1 MKLSKLLEKI
11 DCIAVNGDM
20 ETEITSIEY
29 DSRKVKEGSI
39 FVCLK
44 GFQSD
49 GHAFA
54 QMAVEKGAAALLV
67 EDMPDFETDA
77 VIVQVED
84 SRKALAYMSAAWFDY
99 PAEKLTV
106 IGLTGTKGKTTT
118 SFMMKKILEQ
128 AGHKVGLIGTTGAYI
143 DQKKIETKN
152 TTPESFEL
160 HSLFSQMLADGCD
173 AVVMEASSQG
183 FKLQRT
189 AGVVFNYG
197 AFLNISPDHIS
208 PGEHESFEEYM
219 SCKKMLFDQ
228 TEETVVNKDADH
240 WSEVVADAKSVTTIS
255 VKQDADLVAENV
267 QNIWGSGILGSS
279 FTVKGKLS
287 GEVTLSMPG
296 VFNVENALIA
306 MAIADKMGISFETI
320 TEALKNV
327 TVKGRAQVL
336 PVPANMGTF
345 IIDYAHNALSMESIL
360 NMLNSYNP
368 GRLICLFG
376 GGGNRPKQRRY
387 DMGLIAGKYADLTII
402 TTDNP
407 RFESPQAINEHI
419 IEGLNVHE
427 GEYKIIMDRAEA
439 IRYLLDNC
447 NEKDLVVFVGKG
459 HEEYQDVQGVKYYF
473 SEEKVV
479 LDYLK
484 EKGVL
489 GA

>member
-1 MKLSKLLEKI
+1 MKLSKLLEKV
-11 DCIAVNGDM
+11 DCKAVNGNL
-20 ETEITSIEY
+20 ETEIGSIEY
-29 DSRKVKEGSI
+29 DSRKVAEGSV

-54 QMAVEKGAAALLV
+54 KMAVEKGAAALIV
-67 EDMPDFETDA
+67 EDLPEFETDA

-84 SRKALAYMSAAWFDY
+84 TRKALAYMSAAWFDY
-99 PAEKLTV
+99 PAKKLTV

-118 SFMMKKILEQ
+118 SFMMKKILET

-143 DQKKIETKN
+143 DTKKIETKN

-160 HSLFSQMLADGCD
+160 HSLFSQMVKEGCD

-208 PGEHESFEEYM
+208 PGEHENFEEYLN
-219 SCKKMLFDQ
+219 CKKMLFDQ
-228 TEETVVNKDADH
+228 TEETVVNKDADR

-267 QNIWGSGILGSS
+267 ENIWENGILGSS
-279 FTVKGKLS
+279 FTVKGKLN
-287 GEVTLSMPG
+287 GEITLSMPG

-306 MAIADKMGISFETI
+306 MAIANLMGISFETI
-320 TEALKNV
+320 SEALKKV

-336 PVPANMGTF
+336 PVPAEKGTF

-360 NMLNSYNP
+360 NMLSSYNP

-376 GGGNRPKQRRY
+376 GGGNRPKQRRF
-387 DMGLIAGKYADLTII
+387 DMGEIAGKYADLTII

-407 RFESPQAINEHI
+407 RFESPQIINEHI

-447 NEKDLVVFVGKG
+447 TKDDLVVFIGKG
-459 HEEYQDVQGVKYYF
+459 HEEYQDIQGVKYYF
-473 SEEKVV
+473 SEEQVV
-479 LDYLK
+479 LEYLK
-484 EKGVL
+484 ENQ
-489 GA
+489 

>member
-11 DCIAVNGDM
+11 DCSCVKGDV
-20 ETEITSIEY
+20 ETEISSIEY
-29 DSRKVKEGSI
+29 DSRKVKEGSV

-44 GFQSD
+44 GFNSD

-54 QMAVEKGAAALLV
+54 GAALDKGAAALIV
-67 EDMPDFETDA
+67 EDMPDFETKA
-77 VIVQVED
+77 VVVVVEN
-84 SRKALAYMSAAWFDY
+84 SRRALAYMSAAWFGY
-99 PAEKLTV
+99 PTEKLTV

-143 DQKKIETKN
+143 GQQRIETKN

-160 HSLFSQMLADGCD
+160 HSLFAQMVSKGCD
-173 AVVMEASSQG
+173 TVVMEASSQG
-183 FKLQRT
+183 FKLWRT
-189 AGVVFNYG
+189 AGILFNYG

-228 TEETVVNKDADH
+228 TQETVVNIDADH
-240 WSEVVADAKSVTTIS
+240 WREVVADAKSITTIS
-255 VKQDADLVAENV
+255 IKQNADFMAENV
-267 QNIWGSGILGSS
+267 QNIWEGGILGSR
-279 FTVKGKLS
+279 FEVKGRLN
-287 GEVTLSMPG
+287 GRITLSMPG

-306 MAIADKMGISFETI
+306 IAIANLMGISMATI
-320 TEALKNV
+320 TEALMQV

-336 PVPANMGTF
+336 PVPAKMGTF

-360 NMLNSYNP
+360 SMLSNYNP

-407 RFESPQAINEHI
+407 RFESPQTINEHI
-419 IEGLNVHE
+419 IEGLNVHD
-427 GEYKIIMDRAEA
+427 GDYKIIMDRGEA

-447 NEKDLVVFVGKG
+447 TQKDLVVFIGKG
-459 HEEYQDVQGVKYYF
+459 HEEYQDIQGVKYYF
-473 SEEKVV
+473 SEEKIV

-484 EKGVL
+484 EKNL
-489 GA
+489 LKA

>member
-1 MKLSKLLEKI
+1 MKLSKLLEKVE
-11 DCIAVNGDM
+11 CICVNGDV

-29 DSRKVKEGSI
+29 DSRKVQAGSI

-49 GHAFA
+49 GHKFA

-67 EDMPDFETDA
+67 EDLPDFATDA
-77 VIVQVED
+77 VVVQVED
-84 SRKALAYMSAAWFDY
+84 SRRALAYMSAAWFAY
-99 PAEKLTV
+99 PARKMTV

-143 DQKKIETKN
+143 GQKKIETKN

-160 HSLFSQMLADGCD
+160 HSLFSQMVQDGCD

-183 FKLQRT
+183 FKLERT
-189 AGVVFNYG
+189 AGVEFDYG

-208 PGEHESFEEYM
+208 PGEHESFEEYLN
-219 SCKKMLFDQ
+219 CKKMLFDQ
-228 TEETVVNKDADH
+228 TKRAVVNIDAEH
-240 WSEVVADAKSVTTIS
+240 WQEVTADAKDLTTIS
-255 VKQDADLVAENV
+255 VKQQADLYAENIE
-267 QNIWGSGILGSS
+267 NIWKPGLLGSS
-279 FTVKGKLS
+279 FTVQGSFKG
-287 GEVTLSMPG
+287 EITLSMPG
-296 VFNVENALIA
+296 VFNVENALIS
-306 MAIADKMGISFETI
+306 MAIAGLMGISFETVA
-320 TEALKNV
+320 EALRSV

-336 PVPANMGTF
+336 PVPASMGTF

-360 NMLNSYNP
+360 HMLSSYQP

-407 RFESPQAINEHI
+407 RFESPQDINEHI

-439 IRYLLDNC
+439 IRYLMEHC
-447 NEKDLVVFVGKG
+447 GPKDLVVLIGKG
-459 HEEYQDVQGVKYYF
+459 HEEYQDIRGVKYYF

-484 EKGVL
+484 EHPQAK
-489 GA
+489 

>member
-1 MKLSKLLEKI
+1 MKLSKLLECV
-11 DCIAVNGDM
+11 DCIRVNGDV

-29 DSRKVKEGSI
+29 DSRKVKEGAI

-49 GHAFA
+49 GHKFA
-54 QMAVEKGAAALLV
+54 QMAVEKKAAALLV
-67 EDMPDFETDA
+67 EDLPDFDTDA
-77 VIVQVED
+77 VVVQVED

-99 PAEKLTV
+99 PARKMTV

-118 SFMMKKILEQ
+118 SFMIKKILEQ
-128 AGHKVGLIGTTGAYI
+128 AGHRVGLIGTTGAYI
-143 DQKKIETKN
+143 EQKKIETKN

-160 HSLFSQMLADGCD
+160 HSLFSRMVQEGCD

-183 FKLQRT
+183 FKLERT
-189 AGVVFNYG
+189 AGVEFDYG

-208 PGEHESFEEYM
+208 PGEHENFEEYLN
-219 SCKKMLFDQ
+219 CKKMLFDQ
-228 TEETVVNKDADH
+228 TKQAVVNIDADH
-240 WSEVVADAKSVTTIS
+240 WREVTESARNLTQVS
-255 VKQDADLVAENV
+255 VKQPADLYAEKIE
-267 QNIWGSGILGSS
+267 NIWKPGLLGSC
-279 FTVKGKLS
+279 FLVRGRYE
-287 GEVTLSMPG
+287 GEISLSMPG
-296 VFNVENALIA
+296 VFNVENALVA
-306 MAIADKMGISFETI
+306 MAIADRMDISFETVA
-320 TEALKNV
+320 EALKNV

-336 PVPANMGTF
+336 PVLASMGTF

-360 NMLNSYNP
+360 HMLSEYHP

-407 RFESPQAINEHI
+407 RFESPEVINEHI

-439 IRYLLDNC
+439 IRYLMDHC
-447 NEKDLVVFVGKG
+447 GPKDIVVLIGKG
-459 HEEYQDVQGVKYYF
+459 HEEYQDIRGVKYYF

-479 LDYLK
+479 LDYLAAK
-484 EKGVL
+484 K
-489 GA
+489 

>member
-1 MKLSKLLEKI
+1 MTLSKLLEKV
-11 DCIAVNGDM
+11 DCIYVNGDV

-29 DSRKVKEGSI
+29 DSRKVQKGSV

-49 GHAFA
+49 GHDFA
-54 QMAVEKGAAALLV
+54 QMAVEKGATALLV
-67 EDMPDFETDA
+67 EDLPDFDTDA
-77 VIVQVED
+77 VVVQVAD
-84 SRKALAYMSAAWFDY
+84 SRKALAYLAAAWFDY
-99 PAEKLTV
+99 PAQKMRV

-143 DQKKIETKN
+143 DQKKIVTKN

-160 HSLFSQMLADGCD
+160 HSLFSQMEQDGCD
-173 AVVMEASSQG
+173 YVVMEASSQG
-183 FKLQRT
+183 FKLERT
-189 AGVVFNYG
+189 QGVFFDYG

-208 PGEHESFEEYM
+208 PGEHESFEEYLH
-219 SCKKMLFDQ
+219 CKKMLFDQ
-228 TEETVVNKDADH
+228 TGQAVVNRDADH
-240 WSEVVADAKSVTTIS
+240 WQEFAEAATNPVMISAK
-255 VKQDADLVAENV
+255 QNADLYAENI
-267 QNIWGSGILGSS
+267 QNIWKPGLFGTT
-279 FTVKGKLS
+279 FTVKGRYE

-296 VFNVENALIA
+296 VFNVENALVA
-306 MAIADKMGISFETI
+306 MAIASCIGIPFKTV
-320 TEALKNV
+320 TEALSKV

-336 PVPANMGTF
+336 PVPADMGVF
-345 IIDYAHNALSMESIL
+345 MIDYAHNALSMESIL
-360 NMLNSYNP
+360 HMLSEYHP

-407 RFESPQAINEHI
+407 RFESPQVINEHI

-439 IRYLLDNC
+439 IQYLLDTC
-447 NEKDLVVFVGKG
+447 GPRDIVVLIGKG
-459 HEEYQDVQGVKYYF
+459 HEEYQDIRGVKYDF

-479 LDYLK
+479 LDYLASHQK
-484 EKGVL
+484 
-489 GA
+489 

>member
-1 MKLSKLLEKI
+1 MKLSKLLEKVE
-11 DCIAVNGDM
+11 CICVNGDV

-29 DSRKVKEGSI
+29 DSRKVQAGSI

-49 GHAFA
+49 GHKFA

-67 EDMPDFETDA
+67 EDLPDFDTDA
-77 VIVQVED
+77 VVVQVED
-84 SRKALAYMSAAWFDY
+84 SRRALAYMSAAWFDY
-99 PAEKLTV
+99 PARNMTV

-143 DQKKIETKN
+143 DRKKIETKN

-160 HSLFSQMLADGCD
+160 HSLFSQMVEEGCD

-183 FKLQRT
+183 FKLERT
-189 AGVVFNYG
+189 AGVEFDYG

-208 PGEHESFEEYM
+208 PGEHESFEEYLN
-219 SCKKMLFDQ
+219 CKKMLFDQ
-228 TEETVVNKDADH
+228 TKRAVVNIDAEH
-240 WSEVVADAKSVTTIS
+240 WQEVTADAKNLTTIS
-255 VKQDADLVAENV
+255 VKQQADLYAENIE
-267 QNIWGSGILGSS
+267 NIWKPGLLGSS
-279 FTVKGKLS
+279 FTVQGSFKG
-287 GEVTLSMPG
+287 EITLSMPG
-296 VFNVENALIA
+296 VFNVENALIS
-306 MAIADKMGISFETI
+306 MAIAGLMGISFETVA
-320 TEALKNV
+320 EALRSV

-336 PVPANMGTF
+336 PVPASMGTF

-360 NMLNSYNP
+360 HMLSSYQP

-407 RFESPQAINEHI
+407 RFESPQDINEHI

-439 IRYLLDNC
+439 IRYLMEHC
-447 NEKDLVVFVGKG
+447 GPKDLVVLIGKG
-459 HEEYQDVQGVKYYF
+459 HEEYQDIRGVKYYF

-484 EKGVL
+484 EHPQAK
-489 GA
+489 